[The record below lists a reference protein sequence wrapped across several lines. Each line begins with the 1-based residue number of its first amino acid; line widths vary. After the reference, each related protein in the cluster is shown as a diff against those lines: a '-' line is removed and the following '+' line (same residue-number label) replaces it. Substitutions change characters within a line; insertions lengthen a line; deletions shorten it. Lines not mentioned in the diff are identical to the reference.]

1 MKNPVAE
8 VQSKIESLRGLMA
21 LHHLSAVEL
30 KQTNNLAWVTAG
42 VPTYIN
48 EATDTSPLTVL
59 ITPDNAY
66 AITTSIEAPRLRDEG
81 HLDALGFELV
91 VEKWHSAGAKAAELI
106 DGRTYAD
113 DLSAPMAG
121 AISALRTTL
130 SPEEIARLRV
140 GATLAAEAMNQAVRS
155 VRPGDSEYQLA
166 ARLSAAARERGGLPI
181 VNLIAS
187 DDRIFKYRHPLPTA
201 KRVEKYAMLVLCMR
215 WYGLVISVT
224 RLIHFGKLTGE
235 IAAKMA
241 ACARVDASLI
251 LGTKP
256 GRTLGEM
263 FEVAK
268 AAYAAEGY
276 PEAIDEHH
284 QGGSAGYAPREVV
297 AKPGNQTLIADG
309 QAFAWN
315 PSIRGV
321 KSEDTVLITDSGPE
335 VLTAIPGWPM
345 IDVTLNGG
353 HIARPAILEA

>member
-1 MKNPVAE
+1 MKNPAAE
-8 VQSKIESLRGLMA
+8 VQSKLESLRGLMA
-21 LHHLSAVEL
+21 LHHLSALEL

-48 EATDTSPLTVL
+48 EATDTSPLTIL
-59 ITPDNAY
+59 ITPEKAY
-66 AITTSIEAPRLRDEG
+66 ALTTSIEAPRLQDEG
-81 HLDALGFELV
+81 RLESLGFEMV

-106 DGRTYAD
+106 DDRPYAD

-130 SPEEIARLRV
+130 MPEEIARLRE
-140 GATLAAEAMNQAVRS
+140 GAKLAAEAMNQAVRG

-166 ARLSAAARERGGLPI
+166 ARLAAAARERGGLPI

-187 DDRIFKYRHPLPTA
+187 DERIFKYRHPLPTA
-201 KRVEKYAMLVLCMR
+201 KQVEKYAMLVLCMR

-224 RLIHFGKLTGE
+224 RLIHFGKLPDE

-241 ACARVDASLI
+241 ACARVDAKLI
-251 LGTKP
+251 LSTKP
-256 GRTLGEM
+256 GRTLGEL

-297 AKPGNQTLIADG
+297 AKPGTPTLIADN

-321 KSEDTVLITDSGPE
+321 KSEDTILITDSGPE
-335 VLTAIPGWPM
+335 VLTEIAGWPL
-345 IDVTLNGG
+345 IPVTVDEGQ
-353 HIARPAILEA
+353 IARPAILEA